1 MNHFSMKGD
10 FVVSFILYKHLPVL
24 LDFIFL
30 VDSVLLYIHF
40 ITFIC
45 LKNRCVAISM
55 NCEKPYNNY
64 VYLITIK
71 TINLNKFTM
80 RLYEHFY
87 M

>member
-1 MNHFSMKGD
+1 MKGD
-10 FVVSFILYKHLPVL
+10 FIISLILYKHSPVL
-24 LDFIFL
+24 LYLMFL

-55 NCEKPYNNY
+55 NCEKPYKNY
-64 VYLITIK
+64 VYLITIEI
-71 TINLNKFTM
+71 INLNKFTM
-80 RLYEHFY
+80 RLYKRFY